1 MKKTFVI
8 AAMLL
13 LCVLCLWADRTVS
26 DKMEFSIRWLVDN
39 TEVTTLRVLDFN
51 RQHEFEK
58 VDGQYRGNLSYTPQ
72 NGSTRY
78 QVCCVEYTTNKRG
91 LSYLQFAGTPLV
103 ETNVTWN
110 MQFGYR
116 LVMTLN
122 HAEYPLDIVVGYD
135 EDRNKEIFPIRLLA
149 SGSSTF
155 YIDVEVAFTD
165 YDYMPIDSSGSTKDY
180 QATVTISRWS
190 EE

>member
-1 MKKTFVI
+1 MKKSFVI
-8 AAMLL
+8 AVMFL

-58 VDGQYRGNLSYTPQ
+58 VEGQYRGNLSYTPQ
-72 NGSTRY
+72 NDSTRY
-78 QVCCVEYTTNKRG
+78 PVCCVEYTTNKRG

-103 ETNVTWN
+103 EKNVTWN
-110 MQFGYR
+110 VQFGYR

-155 YIDVEVAFTD
+155 YIDVEVVFTD
-165 YDYMPIDSSGSTKDY
+165 YNYVPIDSSGSSKAYT
-180 QATVTISRWS
+180 ATVTISRWS